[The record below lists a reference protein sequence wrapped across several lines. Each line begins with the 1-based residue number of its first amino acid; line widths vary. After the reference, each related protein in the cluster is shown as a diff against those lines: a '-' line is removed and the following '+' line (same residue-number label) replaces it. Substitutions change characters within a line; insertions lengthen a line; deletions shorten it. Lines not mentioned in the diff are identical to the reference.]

1 MQSMST
7 RLSFKYNVYL
17 FPGGADTAG
26 YVLRRVFKQLQHIIC
41 GSHCVSKE

>member
-7 RLSFKYNVYL
+7 RLSFTYNAYP

-26 YVLRRVFKQLQHIIC
+26 HVLRRAFKQLQHIIC